1 MGFLVNCN
9 ELPDVM
15 AIILMAQEKHLS
27 STKQMAYGRQCTY
40 IFSLNSVSLT
50 YLSQS
55 CQGLFF
61 SQERLDKNEDTTHL

>member
-27 STKQMAYGRQCTY
+27 STKQMAYGR
-40 IFSLNSVSLT
+40 
-50 YLSQS
+50 
-55 CQGLFF
+55 
-61 SQERLDKNEDTTHL
+61 